1 MALQDVLARL
11 NDPNSGYG
19 NEVPRVNAMSQA
31 PALAQAVVN
40 WQKKQRALPVMQAL
54 EGYGKQYG
62 AAQTDEE
69 RQRANAAANLA
80 RATYIKSGGSP
91 IDLPQNLWG
100 GDTSQGFQT
109 GEGTFT
115 PPYAGDNLSIGQ
127 KLKQAA
133 MTGMFDGQPTWDR
146 TLQEKAEARN
156 AELFPIQKETAQVQ
170 LNRAKATPV
179 TGTTTS
185 QSLVKN
191 MANAAIIKSVTNQF
205 GEWWSKQPNVG
216 NTTKEDW
223 EKAISDIENGQI
235 DNLDKLAAYG
245 VTLKD
250 IYAATDALRERQ
262 GLPLKYKK
270 EVDNSDGEA
279 FMNILNNAM
288 GGSDTNPQ

>member
-109 GEGTFT
+109 GEGAFT

-127 KLKQAA
+127 KLKQAVV
-133 MTGMFDGQPTWDR
+133 TNMFEGQPT
-146 TLQEKAEARN
+146 LEKEKWTKSPEAQDWYLDLYKRSEE
-156 AELFPIQKETAQVQ
+156 ADI
-170 LNRAKATPV
+170 AKALKEPATGSYTQSQKANDLMQVWQLTGKAPAGLESFGITPGTPL
-179 TGTTTS
+179 TGKNATYKDAIALAQKDDEFKYADDEGVKKQIIERYYELLQKQESANQATTTD
-185 QSLVKN
+185 N
-191 MANAAIIKSVTNQF
+191 
-205 GEWWSKQPNVG
+205 G
-216 NTTKEDW
+216 
-223 EKAISDIENGQI
+223 AISDE
-235 DNLDKLAAYG
+235 
-245 VTLKD
+245 D
-250 IYAATDALRERQ
+250 IS
-262 GLPLKYKK
+262 KY
-270 EVDNSDGEA
+270 
-279 FMNILNNAM
+279 LNV
-288 GGSDTNPQ
+288 NP